1 MNCDGQAKRRK
12 QAELAASLEAMR
24 QVFGERDE
32 KLLTIWLAEANS
44 DVAAAINIGLAYD
57 EKVEQRRTSIR
68 EVRILQ
74 FIRMIHSIEFD

>member
-1 MNCDGQAKRRK
+1 
-12 QAELAASLEAMR
+12 MR
-24 QVFGERDE
+24 QVFGDRDE

-57 EKVEQRRTSIR
+57 EKVEQRRIR

-74 FIRMIHSIEFD
+74 LIRMINSI